1 MACPLEAFFLG
12 LISTQLLWKGVM
24 PAEGYSVNISVSR
37 VLVEEGLCA
46 TVPCTFTYNEGDAD
60 LKETLRGCW
69 KKETKKTDCPK
80 DDSHTFQIIGNLTA
94 GNCSLLIWN
103 PQKDDMGSYYFR
115 MQKNPRAHY
124 SFHKGTIS
132 LEVTETQSPKIT
144 MDTMKAGMPTNI
156 TCATLGGCSRM
167 PPNITW
173 VGFPKPIKPHVHLN
187 ETQVYTSVVDFS
199 PSPED
204 HKRKITCMVNYINE
218 TKPVPRQD
226 TVQLKVMFKPQMKW
240 CKGFHFRSNI
250 SQQNFTNFSQLNV
263 QKGDSIE
270 VRCKVIGYP
279 SPNMTWVKGSKDFQ
293 QQPPN
298 VLKLYDLKVE
308 DSGTYTFQATNKLG
322 VHKTSFELSVKE
334 QNTTLIF
341 IVTGVLIVLGL
352 VVLIPGI
359 ILASKRYQRKR
370 KTITDSKAVNT
381 LTNVK
386 KPSTLDLAAQ
396 EVNGVASKSRSPH
409 ESVDGDP
416 EEIHYATLRFN
427 VPNPNPDTAAEDI
440 QTDYAEICP
449 SNSQGKEA

>member
-1 MACPLEAFFLG
+1 
-12 LISTQLLWKGVM
+12 
-24 PAEGYSVNISVSR
+24 
-37 VLVEEGLCA
+37 
-46 TVPCTFTYNEGDAD
+46 
-60 LKETLRGCW
+60 
-69 KKETKKTDCPK
+69 
-80 DDSHTFQIIGNLTA
+80 
-94 GNCSLLIWN
+94 
-103 PQKDDMGSYYFR
+103 
-115 MQKNPRAHY
+115 
-124 SFHKGTIS
+124 
-132 LEVTETQSPKIT
+132 
-144 MDTMKAGMPTNI
+144 MDTMTAGMSTII

-187 ETQVYTSVVDFS
+187 ETHYTSVVDFS

-204 HKRKITCMVNYINE
+204 NNRNITCMVNYINE

-226 TVQLKVMFKPQMKW
+226 TVQLKVMFEPQMKW

-250 SQQNFTNFSQLNV
+250 SQQNFTNFSQLDV
-263 QKGDSIE
+263 QKGDSI
-270 VRCKVIGYP
+270 VIRCRATGNP

-308 DSGTYTFQATNKLG
+308 DSGTYTFQATNKVG
-322 VHKTSFELSVKE
+322 VNKTSFELSVKD
-334 QNTTLIF
+334 TTLIF

-352 VVLIPGI
+352 IVLIPGI

-427 VPNPNPDTAAEDI
+427 VPNPNPDVAAEDI